1 VATSATPDAK
11 RGAQPRAQPW
21 TDGRTPEARPAIAPT
36 FGRLAARDGGL
47 LALALGVWA
56 ADARVA
62 DATVAGAVL
71 ALLAGGLAVL
81 CAFLVHEWGHWLGG
95 RLAGATLHPPERWT
109 SPFLFH
115 FDPERSGRRAFLAL
129 SGGGFA
135 ASVAAVGVLAA
146 AVPWQ
151 GLAGRVTLVGVA
163 LGVAATL
170 VLEVPV
176 AWRVARGAP
185 LPRGG
190 VYRSPGGGRWPREVG
205 S

>member
-1 VATSATPDAK
+1 MTPSATPAATPGADA
-11 RGAQPRAQPW
+11 RSRDPRPVA
-21 TDGRTPEARPAIAPT
+21 APT
-36 FGRLAARDGGL
+36 FARLAARDAAL
-47 LALALGVWA
+47 LALALGAWA
-56 ADARVA
+56 AEARVA
-62 DATVAGAVL
+62 DATVPGAAL

-95 RLAGATLHPPERWT
+95 RLAGATLHPPEGWT

-115 FDPERSGRRAFLAL
+115 FDPDRSGRRAFLAL

-135 ASVAAVGVLAA
+135 ASAAAICVLAA
-146 AVPWQ
+146 VVPWE
-151 GLAGRVTLVGVA
+151 GLAGRVTLIGVA

-170 VLEVPV
+170 ALEVPV

-190 VYRSPGGGRWPREVG
+190 VYRSPGGGPRSREVA